1 MTQSCD
7 SQQDLAIDEYT
18 MVAEDISIR
27 PGTHQDIQFL
37 QEMLFEAAFWR
48 PDQERPS
55 LEIGLARP
63 DLFLLMEGWGRDG
76 DTAVIALNQVGQ
88 RVGAAWYR
96 FWEPEHHSYGY
107 VSTEIPELAIAVRGN
122 HRRIGVGHLL
132 IDALLNTAADN
143 GIVKV
148 SLSVEVD
155 NPAMKLYLG
164 HGFKK
169 IAQVENAWTM
179 VAQTIHKD

>member
-1 MTQSCD
+1 
-7 SQQDLAIDEYT
+7 

-48 PDQERPS
+48 PDQEQPS

-63 DLFLLMEGWGRDG
+63 DLLLLMEGWGRDG
-76 DTAVIALNQVGQ
+76 DTAVIAINQDEQ

-107 VSTEIPELAIAVRGN
+107 VSPEIPELAIAVRGS

-132 IDALLNTAADN
+132 VDAILKTAADN

-155 NPAMKLYLG
+155 NPALKLYLG